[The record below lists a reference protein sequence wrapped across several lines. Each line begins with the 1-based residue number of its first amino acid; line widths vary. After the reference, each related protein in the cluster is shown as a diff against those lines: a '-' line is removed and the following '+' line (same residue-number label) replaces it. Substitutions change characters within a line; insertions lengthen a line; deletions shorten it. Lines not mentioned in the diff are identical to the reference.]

1 MRVMVAPGVWE
12 ERGPGAATNVSTR
25 NRIETG
31 RLVGQM
37 VPEMTEK
44 LSTVTRTW
52 DGEKARL
59 RKEKK
64 AAGAAP

>member
-1 MRVMVAPGVWE
+1 MVAPGVWRDE
-12 ERGPGAATNVSTR
+12 GPGAALSASTR
-25 NRIETG
+25 HRVETG

-37 VPEMTEK
+37 VPEVTEK
-44 LSTVTRTW
+44 LSTATRTR

>member
-12 ERGPGAATNVSTR
+12 ERGPGAATNASNRT
-25 NRIETG
+25 RIETG

-37 VPEMTEK
+37 VPEVTER
-44 LSTVTRTW
+44 LSTVSRTW

-64 AAGAAP
+64 AASAAP